1 MDYCLLEDAFK
12 VDSIQGSTEKAQ
24 KYEKKKIKRTKDC
37 NKSFDPKFNP
47 QATDPDRPAL
57 VAKEY
62 VEAFQNVSAKL
73 PEIPNAIS
81 KKSLPNYFV
90 GNEDDDTN
98 LPNVEGFTSN
108 FSAVDEKGFDKAGGS
123 SLPIPSVNDV
133 WKPITPSTSNTAFFE
148 SLPTP
153 GGTYPIWNNNNTI
166 KSEPRDV
173 SEQLKGSDTYTSLN
187 QKIDDLMK
195 RLEELEKGQTI
206 KATNQQ
212 EIIAFVG
219 TGIFFIFAL
228 SILKK

>member
-24 KYEKKKIKRTKDC
+24 KYEKRKLKRAKDC
-37 NKSFDPKFNP
+37 NKAFDPKFNP
-47 QATDPDRPAL
+47 DATEPDRPAL

-62 VEAFQNVSAKL
+62 TEAFQNVSAPL
-73 PEIPNAIS
+73 PDIPNTLS
-81 KKSLPNYFV
+81 KKPLPNYFT
-90 GNEDDDTN
+90 NSSDDE
-98 LPNVEGFTSN
+98 VEGFTSS
-108 FSAVDEKGFDKAGGS
+108 FSAVEDKGLNKASGS

-133 WKPITPSTSNTAFFE
+133 WKPLTPSTANTAYFD

-153 GGTYPIWNNNNTI
+153 GGTYPMWNTI

-173 SEQLKGSDTYTSLN
+173 SEQLKGNDTYKSLN
-187 QKIDDLMK
+187 NKIDELMK
-195 RLEELEKGQTI
+195 RLEELEKSQTI

-219 TGIFFIFAL
+219 TGVFLIFAL
-228 SILKK
+228 NILKK